1 MRRESGTGA
10 IMTTT
15 TSADLDLL
23 RARMAAAIGGRM
35 AGHIER
41 LGWSTGQLAGLQ
53 RARLPI
59 MTKAQMMES
68 FDEIVTDRRLTRDL
82 AEQHLAGI
90 DHRARPAARRP
101 CMPGPGGSSG
111 PAACPDRARDQAGRA
126 RQGGSARDGCGCG

>member
-41 LGWSTGQLAGLQ
+41 LGWSTGQLAGL
-53 RARLPI
+53 L
-59 MTKAQMMES
+59 
-68 FDEIVTDRRLTRDL
+68 L
-82 AEQHLAGI
+82 G
-90 DHRARPAARRP
+90 DHV
-101 CMPGPGGSSG
+101 CLVS
-111 PAACPDRARDQAGRA
+111 
-126 RQGGSARDGCGCG
+126 GGSAGLRGVFAQTVQEYAGFAASVMRRAMAAFLASSGRPAGGVVPSAARWSCVST